1 MAMTYVFNF
10 FWPTFLA
17 LFFAFTF
24 DLKWDFVGTT
34 FALVVFLNAILLS
47 TTLSRMA
54 NLLTVYFIFS
64 FLFLGLI
71 PWLHYSENYLVWRSM
86 PLDSQVYLSVNGLLL
101 VASVTVFIF
110 YHLFPAKYF
119 RKAGTV
125 SEKYFHLRSKSL
137 ALLIMSATGFIGI
150 FYMMNFSVVQL
161 AFRGLAFQDDIVS
174 GEASPIGQI
183 LTMASRLTP
192 VFCFFYA
199 VTEIPNRIALKV
211 VLFCLVIMSVFP
223 TGVARYMVAFT
234 YIPILM
240 LFFSTMRRASVLA
253 ALLLLSIAFIFPF
266 LNQFRYFS
274 GIANLQLL
282 PKAEFFFA
290 GHFDAYENLA
300 SAIDRQ
306 FVTNGYQLLG
316 TFLFFVPR
324 SFWPD
329 KPVGSGFE
337 LAERS
342 NYGFGNISMP
352 FLGEGYVNFGYTGI
366 IVFAAII
373 GLVMAWLD
381 RGAVAELN
389 RRKRLSYSTAVY
401 FFVIGALFFV
411 LRGDLLSSVAYTVSG
426 LAVAK
431 LVSSVMGSFRLLRD

>member
-1 MAMTYVFNF
+1 MILFNF
-10 FWPTFLA
+10 FWPSLLA
-17 LFFAFTF
+17 LLFAFLF
-24 DLKWDFVGTT
+24 NLKLDFVGAT

-47 TTLSRMA
+47 TTLSRLA

-71 PWLHYSENYLVWRSM
+71 PWLHYSEHYLVWRSV
-86 PLDSQVYLSVNGLLL
+86 PLDGLVYITANLFIFI
-101 VASVTVFIF
+101 ASLTVFIF
-110 YHLFPAKYF
+110 YHLFPYKYF
-119 RKAGTV
+119 RKTTIV
-125 SEKYFHLRSKSL
+125 RENFYHLRAKSFT
-137 ALLIMSATGFIGI
+137 LLIMSAIGFIGI
-150 FYMMNFSVVQL
+150 FYAVNFSIVQL

-174 GEASPIGQI
+174 AEASPIGQI
-183 LTMASRLTP
+183 FIMASRLTP

-199 VTEIPNRIALKV
+199 LTEIPKRRVLKI
-211 VLFCLVIMSVFP
+211 VLFCFVLMSVFP

-240 LFFSTMRRASVLA
+240 LFFSTMRRADVLA
-253 ALLLLSIAFIFPF
+253 ALLLLSIAIVFPF

-300 SAIDRQ
+300 SAIDSH
-306 FVTNGYQLLG
+306 FVTYGYQLIG
-316 TFLFFVPR
+316 VFLFFVPR

-337 LAERS
+337 MAERS

-352 FLGEGYVNFGYTGI
+352 FLGEGYVNFGYIGI

-389 RRKRLSYSTAVY
+389 RRKRMSYPTAVY

-426 LAVAK
+426 LTVAK
-431 LVSSVMGSFRLLRD
+431 LVGWVMGSFRFLKV